1 MANTINS
8 NAFDEQNTEDAAGK
22 GNKKKKKIALNQGP
36 VSNVKVYSDLPGGE
50 KRVLPDFGAGRIGN
64 VRLKKGKV

>member
-1 MANTINS
+1 MAKSGASKGAKKI
-8 NAFDEQNTEDAAGK
+8 NAFNNGK
-22 GNKKKKKIALNQGP
+22 LDGVNVALNQGP
-36 VSNVKVYSDLPGGE
+36 VSNVKVYDDLPGGK

>member
-1 MANTINS
+1 MAKS
-8 NAFDEQNTEDAAGK
+8 GASK
-22 GNKKKKKIALNQGP
+22 GAKKVKIFNDGVLEGVNVALNQGP
-36 VSNVKVYSDLPGGE
+36 VSNVKVYDDLPGGA

>member
-1 MANTINS
+1 MAKS
-8 NAFDEQNTEDAAGK
+8 GASK
-22 GNKKKKKIALNQGP
+22 GAKKVKIFNDGVLDGVNVAMNQGP
-36 VSNVKVYSDLPGGE
+36 VSNVKVYDDLPGGQ

>member
-1 MANTINS
+1 MAKSGASKGAKKI
-8 NAFDEQNTEDAAGK
+8 NAFNDGK
-22 GNKKKKKIALNQGP
+22 LEGVNVALNQGP
-36 VSNVKVYSDLPGGE
+36 VSNVKVYDDLPGGK

>member
-1 MANTINS
+1 MAKS
-8 NAFDEQNTEDAAGK
+8 GASK
-22 GNKKKKKIALNQGP
+22 GAKKIKIFNDGVLDGVNVALNQGP
-36 VSNVKVYSDLPGGE
+36 VSNVKVYDDLPGGE

>member
-1 MANTINS
+1 MAKS
-8 NAFDEQNTEDAAGK
+8 GASK
-22 GNKKKKKIALNQGP
+22 GAKKMKIFNDGVLDGVNVALNQGP
-36 VSNVKVYSDLPGGE
+36 VTNVKVYDDLPGGK